1 MQNMKN
7 SQRAFT
13 LIELMITVAIVGI
26 LAAIAYPNYTQYVQ
40 RGYRAEGI
48 AMLND
53 AVARMERYYAQN
65 NTYAVPNAA
74 AIGFTTATMTTSS
87 GKYVLSYPTSTPPT
101 ATTYIL
107 QVAPQG
113 TQAKDTCGTLS
124 IDQAGTRTPSKAECW
139 R

>member
-1 MQNMKN
+1 MK
-7 SQRAFT
+7 STQRGFT

-48 AMLND
+48 AMVTD
-53 AVARMERYYAQN
+53 AVARMERYFAQN
-65 NTYAVPNAA
+65 NTYAVPNLAA
-74 AIGFTTATMTTSS
+74 LGYTAETTTTSS
-87 GKYVLSYPTSTPPT
+87 GKYALSLSSTPT
-101 ATTYIL
+101 ATTYTL

-113 TQAKDTCGTLS
+113 TQAKDTCGNLS
-124 IDQAGTRTPSKAECW
+124 IDQAGTKTPNKAECW